1 MSGRPLTDLEK
12 AAMLIVLEMPRK
24 ASYGTTTQV
33 RRKLIEELET
43 ALRNVGCPV
52 DYALRE
58 TRRIRREAKARMP
71 L

>member
-1 MSGRPLTDLEK
+1 MSRPLTDLEK

-24 ASYGTTTQV
+24 ASYAATTQV

-43 ALRNVGCPV
+43 VLRNIGCPV
-52 DYALRE
+52 DYALSE